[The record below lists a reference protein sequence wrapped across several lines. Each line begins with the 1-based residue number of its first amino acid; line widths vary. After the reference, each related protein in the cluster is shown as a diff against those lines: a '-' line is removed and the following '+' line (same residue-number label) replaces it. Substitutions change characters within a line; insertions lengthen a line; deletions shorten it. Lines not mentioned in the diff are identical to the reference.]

1 MNIRESDHITGDLGI
16 PTWTQNPRLSG
27 YNRLN
32 RLSIQVMQ
40 GKNFRLRAAATAA
53 MLSALCVLRS
63 VPFGKYWRSS
73 PLMFSLVPRC
83 HGL

>member
-40 GKNFRLRAAATAA
+40 GKNF
-53 MLSALCVLRS
+53 
-63 VPFGKYWRSS
+63 
-73 PLMFSLVPRC
+73 SLDQTVNA
-83 HGL
+83 